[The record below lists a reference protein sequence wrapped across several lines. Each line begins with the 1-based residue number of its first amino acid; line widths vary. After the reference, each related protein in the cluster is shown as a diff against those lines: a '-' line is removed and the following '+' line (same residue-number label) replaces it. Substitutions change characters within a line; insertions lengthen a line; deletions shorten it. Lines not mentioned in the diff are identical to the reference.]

1 MWLRNLHQRFGRNLM
16 LTKINLRCWLCLCPS
31 ARTLLRRRRIDS
43 QGLKAK
49 MGILVGLDSSA
60 ALKAA
65 YRTPRQPTHR
75 GGERVMDECEIC
87 GRVDRTV
94 KWTTVHIDYNYGPI
108 KHRICRDCAES

>member
-1 MWLRNLHQRFGRNLM
+1 MSLKIFEDLVQGTPEWLA
-16 LTKINLRCWLCLCPS
+16 
-31 ARTLLRRRRIDS
+31 ARR
-43 QGLKAK
+43 
-49 MGILVGLDSSA
+49 GIVTASVVGQLVGPRLDRA
-60 ALKAA
+60 AGADN
-65 YRTPRQPTHR
+65 RPRQPAHR